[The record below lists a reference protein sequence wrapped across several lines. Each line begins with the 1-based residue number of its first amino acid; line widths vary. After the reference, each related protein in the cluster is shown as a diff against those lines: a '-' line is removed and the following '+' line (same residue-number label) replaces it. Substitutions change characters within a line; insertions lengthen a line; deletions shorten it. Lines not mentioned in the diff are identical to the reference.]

1 MRDSIFLLII
11 IGCAVLL
18 SISVTFVFADIQP
31 TKTIGF
37 NWIWDES
44 PSFCFYTEQYQNN
57 SRVAIDL
64 WNEALPDT
72 FIVDYRFVNFTTNT
86 SMCNNHV
93 MFYPTVATHTDGD
106 VLGYADCRFNQSW
119 NQYCFLV
126 LATSDRDYGF
136 DYDTSLTITL
146 MMEIGHSYG
155 LKHSQTKS
163 NFDFCI
169 DDVMHTPHCEKT
181 LQILPFHVK
190 AIECRYGSDGWAIPN
205 YPECRVYEEYV
216 E

>member
-1 MRDSIFLLII
+1 MRDSVFLLILVASI
-11 IGCAVLL
+11 ILL
-18 SISVTFVFADIQP
+18 SITVTLVFAEKQP

-37 NWIWDES
+37 NWIWSEA
-44 PSFCFYTEQYQNN
+44 PSFCFYTEQYHNN

-72 FIVDYRFVNFTTNT
+72 FTVDYRFVNFTTNT
-86 SMCNNHV
+86 NMCNNHV
-93 MFYPTVATHTDGD
+93 FFYTHAATHNDGD

-119 NQYCFLV
+119 NRYCFLV
-126 LATSDRDYGF
+126 LATDRDFNF
-136 DYDTSLTITL
+136 DYDTSLTTTI

-155 LKHSQTKS
+155 LKHSQTGS

-181 LQILPFHVK
+181 LQVLPFHVEALK
-190 AIECRYGSDGWAIPN
+190 CRYGDDGWTVPN
-205 YPECRVYEEYV
+205 YPECKKYEEYV
-216 E
+216 D